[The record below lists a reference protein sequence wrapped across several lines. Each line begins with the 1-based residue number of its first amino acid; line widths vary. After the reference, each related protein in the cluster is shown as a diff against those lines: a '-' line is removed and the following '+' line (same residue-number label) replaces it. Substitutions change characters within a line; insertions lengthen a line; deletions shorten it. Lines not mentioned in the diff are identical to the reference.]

1 MFKSEL
7 STVTSIVAVLESNAL
22 PDVSSTLRL
31 FSFVTSLVSNAELF
45 SSLEFVLDSYDSLS
59 ELFGWAAAA
68 TLPSNSDCNFCI
80 LFLRFFSSVCSY

>member
-1 MFKSEL
+1 MFNSEL
-7 STVTSIVAVLESNAL
+7 STVTSIVAAI

-31 FSFVTSLVSNAELF
+31 FSFVTSLVSNTELF

-59 ELFGWAAAA
+59 ELFDWAAA